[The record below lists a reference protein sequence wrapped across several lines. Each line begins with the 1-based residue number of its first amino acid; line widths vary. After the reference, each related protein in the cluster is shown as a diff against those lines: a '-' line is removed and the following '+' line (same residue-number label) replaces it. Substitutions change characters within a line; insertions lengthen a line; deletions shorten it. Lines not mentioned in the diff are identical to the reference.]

1 MRDPARIKKILNKL
15 EEAWTMYPDLRFFQ
29 FMSYLLTY
37 TNEPVTEDLFFL
49 EEHDFEKLIDNFITY
64 HGKE

>member
-29 FMSYLLTY
+29 FMSWLLNY
-37 TNEPVTEDLFFL
+37 DADLITNDLFFL
-49 EEHDFEKLIDNFITY
+49 EEDVFEKVIDNFISC
-64 HGKE
+64 HKKD